1 MSYAVL
7 SDNDTFDGVDNVM
20 IYRLDNQGDDT
31 LFNTGRF
38 KSVDDAN
45 IVDSVSLS
53 DLLAL
58 WNETHGTDF

>member
-7 SDNDTFDGVDNVM
+7 SDNDTFDGAENVVV
-20 IYRLDNQGDDT
+20 YRLDNQGNDT
-31 LFNTGRF
+31 LFDTGMF